1 MRFTHY
7 LFIAIVCLVSLAACD
22 HNDFPSGPKQSIYS
36 YDTITVPCME
46 DLPYISVHT
55 AVAIGKQLE
64 NKATTDAEYYICGI
78 ICSFDK
84 KYHEDGMNGYGNA
97 VFYIRDSQTSSVEFE
112 AFRIFGID
120 NQPFSGDNRMDKVAI
135 GDTVIICGK
144 ITKYNNTIE
153 TPQTKNYN
161 AYLYWTSNPLA
172 YPMEDVSLFTEDFA
186 SLDYWSQNA
195 VIDPGMT
202 VWNLKDKCVVAQA
215 KPDGQPVTSEVEL
228 VSQPINLAQY
238 NMQTAKLAFQT
249 YFQQGNAATVR
260 DMLTVRVT
268 EDGKNWDEMEI
279 PNFNSGTLPKY
290 VNDTLD
296 ITDYISDKTQIAFV
310 YRSTD
315 EVAPLWNIKQVSIF
329 ENRSGKPICTK

>member
-7 LFIAIVCLVSLAACD
+7 LFAAVVCLVGFTACD
-22 HNDFPSGPKQSIYS
+22 HNDFPSGPEQSTFA

-55 AVAIGKQLE
+55 AVAIGKTLE
-64 NKATTDAEYYICGI
+64 NQATTDQEYYICGI
-78 ICSFDK
+78 VCSFDK
-84 KYHEDGMNGYGNA
+84 KHADGMSGYGNA
-97 VFYIRDSQTSSVEFE
+97 IFYIRDSQTSSVEFE
-112 AFRIFGID
+112 AYRIYGID
-120 NQPFSGDNRMDKVAI
+120 NKPFTDMDQIAV
-135 GDTVIICGK
+135 GDTVIIRGK

-172 YPMEDVSLFTEDFA
+172 YPMEDVSLFTENFA

-202 VWNLKDKCVVAQA
+202 VWNLKNNAVVAQA
-215 KPDGQPVTSEVEL
+215 KPDGQAVTSEVEL